1 MATALVRTR
10 SETRNAGWLA
20 FASSVLV
27 VGLIAYGSW
36 VRTSGSGLGCPDWP
50 LCEGEILPTLEG
62 DTAIEFGHRF
72 YAGIT
77 MLVVAG
83 AAWFAYKGRGADG
96 ILFKILGGAL
106 LVIVFQAV
114 LGGLTVLTELDGNVR
129 LAHLATAMLTLA
141 LLTAGALRGL
151 GIAGSDAPGVRV
163 SATFVVWAGLVLLV
177 GGSIVGSSL
186 SGACPGLPLCD
197 DRSPLDAA
205 WIHGVHRT
213 AATLLLFVLIA
224 TGVWLRKKPRTKL
237 AVGLHHSATLF
248 VALQIGIGV
257 LAISQ
262 SLPTGLRVLHLGM
275 ATLIWWVVVA
285 QWLLALRP
293 RSSS

>member
-1 MATALVRTR
+1 MTTAVWRTR
-10 SETRNAGWLA
+10 SETRRAGWLA

-36 VRTSGSGLGCPDWP
+36 VRASGSGLGCPDWP
-50 LCEGEILPTLEG
+50 LCEGAILPTLEG
-62 DTAIEFGHRF
+62 DTAIEFGHRV
-72 YAGIT
+72 YAGVT

-83 AAWFAYKGRGADG
+83 AAWSAYEGRGVDG
-96 ILFKILGGAL
+96 TLFKILGGAL
-106 LVIVFQAV
+106 LAILFQAA
-114 LGGLTVLTELDGNVR
+114 LGGATVLTDLDGNVR
-129 LAHLATAMLTLA
+129 LAHLMTAMVTLA

-151 GIAGSDAPGVRV
+151 GIAGSDAPGVKV
-163 SATFVVWAGLVLLV
+163 SATFAMWAGLVVLI
-177 GGSIVGSSL
+177 GGVIVGSNL

-205 WIHGVHRT
+205 WMHGAHRT
-213 AATLLLFVLIA
+213 AGTVLLIA
-224 TGVWLRKKPRTKL
+224 LIAAGVWLRKQPRTKL

-262 SLPTGLRVLHLGM
+262 SLPTALRVLHLGM
-275 ATLIWWVVVA
+275 ATLIWWAVVT

-293 RSSS
+293 RSAA

>member
-1 MATALVRTR
+1 MAVRRTR
-10 SETRNAGWLA
+10 SETSRAGWLA
-20 FASSVLV
+20 FTASILV

-50 LCEGEILPTLEG
+50 LCEGAILPTLEG
-62 DTAIEFGHRF
+62 DTAIEFGHRV
-72 YAGIT
+72 YAGVT

-83 AAWFAYKGRGADG
+83 AAWSAYKGRGIDG
-96 ILFKILGGAL
+96 TLFKILGGAL
-106 LVIVFQAV
+106 LAILFQAV
-114 LGGLTVLTELDGNVR
+114 LGGATVLTDLDGNVR
-129 LAHLATAMLTLA
+129 LAHLMTAMVTLA
-141 LLTAGALRGL
+141 LLTAGAMRGL

-163 SATFVVWAGLVLLV
+163 SATFAAWAGLVVLI
-177 GGSIVGSSL
+177 GGAIVGSSL

-213 AATLLLFVLIA
+213 AGTVLLIA
-224 TGVWLRKKPRTKL
+224 LIAAGVWLRKQPRTKL

-262 SLPTGLRVLHLGM
+262 SLPTALRVLHLGM
-275 ATLIWWVVVA
+275 ATLIWWAVVT

-293 RSSS
+293 RSGA